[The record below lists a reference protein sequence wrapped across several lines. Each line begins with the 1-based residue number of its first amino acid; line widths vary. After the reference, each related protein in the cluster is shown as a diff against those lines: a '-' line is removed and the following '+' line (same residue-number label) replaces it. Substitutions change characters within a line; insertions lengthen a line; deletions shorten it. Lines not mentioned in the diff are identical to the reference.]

1 MRAAENILQLMQTNK
16 PAKLEII
23 LTGIIA
29 TLISAAFVLG
39 RNMSISQTIELSRID
54 VCAFLLIAIVAKA
67 KLSLNYSCFLNGA
80 HPFCFPPGGG
90 ENHPECRKDR
100 THSFVFFDAKR
111 RGSGQFSAC
120 CLDSLP
126 PTPLQESH
134 SKTSTQSCWLS
145 SLTKNANVRLAVQTT
160 DICRIRTNPQAE
172 SMAYNTYLTNAVH
185 RGNSEG

>member
-29 TLISAAFVLG
+29 TLISTAFVPG

-80 HPFCFPPGGG
+80 HPFCFPPGGRITPNA
-90 ENHPECRKDR
+90 EKIEPIRL
-100 THSFVFFDAKR
+100 FFR
-111 RGSGQFSAC
+111 R
-120 CLDSLP
+120 
-126 PTPLQESH
+126 E
-134 SKTSTQSCWLS
+134 
-145 SLTKNANVRLAVQTT
+145 TKNQWAVQ
-160 DICRIRTNPQAE
+160 RLLP
-172 SMAYNTYLTNAVH
+172 
-185 RGNSEG
+185 